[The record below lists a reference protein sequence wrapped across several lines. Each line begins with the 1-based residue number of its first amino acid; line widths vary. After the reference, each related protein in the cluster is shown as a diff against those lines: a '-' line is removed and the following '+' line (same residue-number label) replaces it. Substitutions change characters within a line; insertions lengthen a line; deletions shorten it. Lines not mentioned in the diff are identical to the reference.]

1 MCGSQVIA
9 VFQLSGGEQ
18 LPQNFNQG
26 VELQNIEKIK
36 KYFAEVK
43 VNGFPP

>member
-9 VFQLSGGEQ
+9 FFQFSGGARH
-18 LPQNFNQG
+18 PQNFNQR
-26 VELQNIEKIK
+26 VELQKIEEIK

-43 VNGFPP
+43 VDGFSP